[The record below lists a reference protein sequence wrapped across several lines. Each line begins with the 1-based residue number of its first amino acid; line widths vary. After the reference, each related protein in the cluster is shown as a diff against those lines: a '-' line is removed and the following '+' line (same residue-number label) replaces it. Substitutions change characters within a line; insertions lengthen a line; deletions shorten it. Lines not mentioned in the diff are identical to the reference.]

1 MKTKFL
7 MILLAFIIFGAG
19 SCKKGDQGEMGPEGA
34 KGDKGDKG
42 VTGAKGAD
50 GSMIYS
56 GTALPATSLG
66 KNGDY
71 YFRTTTGDLYGPK
84 ASSGWGSPTKLKGAD
99 GKNGTN
105 GTNGSNGKNGS
116 QFLSGTTI
124 PAVTLGAV
132 GDFYFNTAQMV
143 LYGPKTST
151 GWGVGT
157 NLKAN
162 VKIMYSG
169 WRNVVRMVDTA
180 FDNTRVRA
188 AHIYEPQLTKE
199 VLANS
204 AILVYLDYGQGAYP
218 LPYTSYA
225 INRMSTITFHPKLR
239 ELVIMRMAYD
249 GGPTI
254 SMSSYIL
261 YRYVIIPGNF
271 YISMK
276 KRGVNLKDPVAVE
289 RAIQELKE

>member
-19 SCKKGDQGEMGPEGA
+19 SCKKGDQGEIGPEGA

-56 GTALPATSLG
+56 GTAVPATSLG
-66 KNGDY
+66 KNGDF

-105 GTNGSNGKNGS
+105 GKNGS
-116 QFLSGTTI
+116 QFLSGTAI
-124 PAVTLGAV
+124 PAVTLGVV

-151 GWGVGT
+151 GWGAGT

-169 WRNVVRMVDTA
+169 WRLAVRMVDTS

-188 AHIYEPQLTKE
+188 AHIYELQLTNE
-199 VLANS
+199 VLAYTT
-204 AILVYLDYGQGAYP
+204 ILVDIDYSQGVYP
-218 LPYTSYA
+218 LPFSSNA
-225 INRMSTITFHPKLR
+225 FFKMSIITIHPKLR
-239 ELVIMRMAYD
+239 ELVIMRMVYD
-249 GGPTI
+249 GGPTVSI
-254 SMSSYIL
+254 NGNIQ
-261 YRYVIIPGNF
+261 YRYVIIPGNY
-271 YISMK
+271 YIAMK
-276 KRGVNLKDPVAVE
+276 KSGVDLKDPVAVE

>member
-7 MILLAFIIFGAG
+7 MILLALIIFATG
-19 SCKKGDQGEMGPEGA
+19 SCKKGEQGEMGPEGA
-34 KGDKGDKG
+34 KGDKGDQG

-56 GTALPATSLG
+56 GTAVPATSLG
-66 KNGDY
+66 KNGDF

-84 ASSGWGSPTKLKGAD
+84 ASSGWGNPTKLKGAD

-105 GTNGSNGKNGS
+105 GTNGTNGKNGS
-116 QFLSGTTI
+116 QFLSGTAI

-169 WRNVVRMVDTA
+169 WRLAVRQADSV
-180 FDNTRVRA
+180 FDNTAVRI
-188 AHIYEPQLTKE
+188 AHIYEPQITKE

-204 AILVYLDYGQGAYP
+204 AFLVFLDYGQGPYP
-218 LPYTSYA
+218 LPYTSNA
-225 INRMSTITFHPKLR
+225 INRMSTITFHLKLR
-239 ELVIMRMAYD
+239 ELVILRMVYD
-249 GGPTI
+249 GGPLVSLNSNI
-254 SMSSYIL
+254 N
-261 YRYVIIPGNF
+261 YRYVIIPGN
-271 YISMK
+271 YYVSMK
-276 KRGVNLKDPVAVE
+276 KRGVDLKDPAAVE